1 MQSTEVLIIFLYL
14 TFFSRAMLNPHLKY
28 LKFKSFAFKCLR
40 KQKKRR
46 NQIIKIKIRK
56 KNVTACVI

>member
-1 MQSTEVLIIFLYL
+1 
-14 TFFSRAMLNPHLKY
+14 MLLFTKWPIVFYNSIHEE
-28 LKFKSFAFKCLR
+28 
-40 KQKKRR
+40 KKIR